1 MGVCNIPQII
11 RRIMQR
17 DSKGLMNSIRMLA
30 GVLLMMRRVRAM
42 RKLGIRREVRRML
55 SSECR
60 E

>member
-1 MGVCNIPQII
+1 
-11 RRIMQR
+11 MQR
-17 DSKGLMNSIRMLA
+17 DSKGLMNSIRMLV